1 MRCGKKLENRFNLLT
16 SQDSGLTGGLR
27 SVRVWNQFQ
36 AFRWFL
42 CIGAESFEWGEVMKK
57 LFSASSRWIH
67 GWNKS
72 HGIHTEEFAVPA
84 TAGLVKLW
92 QLSVAVLLGTIL
104 LSFSAPPVMGQAVNA
119 TLLGT
124 VTDSSG
130 GAVANVKVTLTETNT
145 GIRHTS
151 QTNESGNYIF
161 PDLPPGT
168 YTVTAEQPG
177 FKRASRAGIDLIVN
191 TTERVDL
198 VLEPGNISET
208 VTVEAETPILQ
219 TERADTGRKL
229 ETVLTENIP
238 LGTNRN
244 YQNLL
249 NLVPGTTRATF
260 QHSQFFNASSSLQTE
275 VNGQLRE
282 GNNYQIEGIDDNE
295 RTGLLQI
302 LVPPLEAIQTVDVST
317 SNYDA
322 ELGRASGAVVNVI
335 LKSGTNSYHGAA
347 YEFARNNYF
356 NARNYF
362 DPSVGHQAYNY
373 FGGNVGGPIKK
384 NKLFFFGDY
393 LKVYDHQAN
402 TNRVT
407 IPTMAFRSGDLSS
420 VKTTVKVCQPP
431 AAPTACNIYNPFSG
445 NPNGTGRQQFVA
457 TSAPGLATVPGPN
470 GTVVDAFN
478 PVCTNAAGCPNVIP
492 SALIDPISTKLMNL
506 LPPPNQPGAS
516 SNYFALLGFHKD
528 TDFVDAKV
536 DANVTDKDRLSARFS
551 YQRPSVLQA
560 PIFGIAGGPAQGNFE
575 GTGLQ
580 NTYSTG
586 INYNR
591 FFSSTLVAE
600 FRVGAGWYH
609 NEAHNTDYGT
619 STSNSLGIPGVNLDK
634 TITSGIVGVTINGG
648 FSNPLIGFSASLP
661 WVRSETNIDFA
672 NTWTKILGNHT
683 VKFGADLRRIRDA
696 LLQEQTF
703 SPRGLYTFNDGQTA
717 LNTGSG
723 STVTSFGNNFAS
735 FLLDVPGQAGRDLA
749 TIFPNYRA
757 WQLFTFVQD
766 KWVATPKLSVDLGV
780 RWEFYPPAKPVS
792 PGGFSNYNPNNNTL
806 VVSGIGGN
814 PDDLGIATH
823 YKYFAPRIGLAY
835 RLRESTVVRAGFGI
849 SYTPFPD
856 NSYAYNFPVR
866 ANNVFNP
873 AVATYGPA
881 VLASGQTATFEN
893 GFPAS
898 ILPVVP
904 SNGIITNPAVNQQ
917 YFVVNPNFKNPYVE
931 SWNLAIQ
938 HSFPGRFVVEAAYV
952 GNHSVDTVV
961 NYNLNAAT
969 VAGLGNAGLP
979 EFPTFGRTA
988 STQLLFAGYS
998 SSYHA
1003 LQVKVDRKFLNG
1015 LAATTAYTFGKGMG
1029 FQQGDDG
1036 GLTFYINPR
1045 RSYARNDFDRTQTF
1059 VQSVVYDLPFGKG
1072 KRLVPSGVGA
1082 VVLGGWRVSGFVT
1095 WMTGLPLF
1103 FTAPSGNLLAPN
1115 SPNNTPNLVAPVQI
1129 LHGIG
1134 PGNPWFST
1142 ASFAAPTATG
1152 AFGNVGRNYL
1162 SGPNFFDLDASLAK
1176 SIRMTERVG
1185 LELRLEAFGATNT
1198 PQFFFASNGG
1208 SASGTTVGSS
1218 SFGTI
1223 TSAIG
1228 GRQLQLGAKLNF

>member
-1 MRCGKKLENRFNLLT
+1 MVLVGFALT
-16 SQDSGLTGGLR
+16 KDIFAVTGGVDMRIIL
-27 SVRVWNQFQ
+27 
-36 AFRWFL
+36 
-42 CIGAESFEWGEVMKK
+42 G
-57 LFSASSRWIH
+57 ASSLRLKAH
-67 GWNKS
+67 RMS
-72 HGIHTEEFAVPA
+72 LTENHAHEPA
-84 TAGLVKLW
+84 GKANLRLKLMS
-92 QLSVAVLLGTIL
+92 LAVLLLTFL
-104 LSFSAPPVMGQAVNA
+104 AAFSPQFCEPAMGQAVNA

-130 GAVANVKVTLTETNT
+130 AAVGNARVTVTETNT
-145 GIRHTS
+145 GITHTS
-151 QTNESGNYIF
+151 QTNESGNYVF

-168 YTVTAEQPG
+168 YTVTTELTG
-177 FKRASRAGIDLIVN
+177 FKRASRVGIDLVVN
-191 TTERVDL
+191 SSERVDL
-198 VLEPGNISET
+198 VLEPGNVTDT
-208 VTVEAETPILQ
+208 VTVEGEAPILQ

-229 ETVLTENIP
+229 DTVLTENVP

-249 NLVPGTTRATF
+249 NIVPGTTRATP

-282 GNNYQIEGIDDNE
+282 GNNYQIEGIDNNE

-302 LVPPLEAIQTVDVST
+302 LVPPLEAIETVDVST

-322 ELGRASGAVVNVI
+322 ELGRANGAVTNVI
-335 LKSGTNSYHGAA
+335 LKSGTNSFHGAA
-347 YEFARNNYF
+347 YEFAKNSYL

-362 DPSVGHQAYNY
+362 DLSVGHLAYNY

-384 NKLFFFGDY
+384 NKLFFFADY
-393 LKVYDHQAN
+393 LRVDDHEAN

-407 IPTMAFRSGDLSS
+407 MPTMAFRSGDLSTSTS
-420 VKTTVKVCQPP
+420 V
-431 AAPTACNIYNPFSG
+431 IYNPYSG

-457 TSAPGLATVPGPN
+457 QPATGLATVPGPN
-470 GTVVDAFN
+470 GPVDAFN
-478 PVCTNAAGCPNVIP
+478 SACTKAGGCPNIIP

-506 LPPPNQPGAS
+506 IPAPNLSGVTN
-516 SNYFALLGFHKD
+516 NYFALLAFHKD

-536 DANVTDKDRLSARFS
+536 DANLTDKDRLSGRFS
-551 YQRPSVLQA
+551 YQRPSIFQG
-560 PIFGIAGGPAQGNFE
+560 PIFGLAGGPAQGNFE
-575 GTGLQ
+575 GSGLQ
-580 NTYSTG
+580 NTYSIG
-586 INYNR
+586 LNYNR
-591 FFSSTLVAE
+591 FFSNTLVAE
-600 FRVGAGWYH
+600 FRAGVAWYH

-619 STSNSLGIPGVNLDK
+619 NTSQTLGIPGVNLDK
-634 TITSGIVGVTINGG
+634 GITSGIVGVTINGG

-661 WVRSETNIDFA
+661 WVRAETNIDFA
-672 NTWTKILGNHT
+672 NTWTKVVRNHT
-683 VKFGADLRRIRDA
+683 FKFGADLRRVRDA

-703 SPRGLYTFNDGQTA
+703 SPRGLYTFNEGQTA
-717 LNTGSG
+717 LNTGTTESK
-723 STVTSFGNNFAS
+723 TTFANDFAS
-735 FLLDVPGQAGRDLA
+735 FLLDLPGQAGRDLA

-757 WQLFTFVQD
+757 WQLFAFAQD
-766 KWVATPKLSVDLGV
+766 QWRVTPKFSANLGV
-780 RWEFYPPAKPVS
+780 RWEFYPPATPVR
-792 PGGFSNYNPNNNTL
+792 PEGFSNYNPNNNTL

-814 PDDLGIATH
+814 PDNLGIDTH

-893 GFPAS
+893 GFPAPV
-898 ILPVVP
+898 LPVVP
-904 SNGIITNPAVNQQ
+904 SNGIITNAAVNQQ
-917 YFVVNPNFKNPYVE
+917 YFVVNQSFKNPYVE
-931 SWNLAIQ
+931 SWNFAIQ
-938 HSFPGRFVVEAAYV
+938 HSLPGRFVLEAAYV
-952 GNHSVDTVV
+952 GNHGVDSVV

-969 VAGLGNAGLP
+969 VVGLGNKGLP
-979 EFPTFGRTA
+979 EFNSFGRTA

-1003 LQVKVDRKFLNG
+1003 LQMKVDRKFLNG
-1015 LAATTAYTFGKGMG
+1015 VSATTAYTFGKGMG
-1029 FQQGDDG
+1029 FEQGDDG

-1072 KRLVPSGVGA
+1072 KHFVSSGPASVI
-1082 VVLGGWRVSGFVT
+1082 LGGWRVSGFLT
-1095 WMTGLPLF
+1095 WMSGLPLF

-1142 ASFAAPTATG
+1142 SSFAAPTGTS
-1152 AFGNVGRNYL
+1152 FGNVGRNYL
-1162 SGPNFFDLDASLAK
+1162 SGPNFFNLDASLAK
-1176 SIRMTERVG
+1176 TTRITERLG
-1185 LELRLEAFGATNT
+1185 FELRLEAFGATNT
-1198 PQFFFASNGG
+1198 PQFFFNNTNGTPAG
-1208 SASGTTVGSS
+1208 GAASGTTLGSS
-1218 SFGTI
+1218 SFGQI
-1223 TSAIG
+1223 TSASG
-1228 GRQLQLGAKLNF
+1228 GRVLQLGAKLTF